1 MLVIARRRGQRIVIG
16 GDIEIII
23 ADATRRQVKIGIVA
37 PKSTTIL
44 RGEIFDEIERANREA
59 LKSLGSWSAEM
70 QVTIESADL
79 LLVLRELRNDFVVT
93 FANHRTAALGMVRL
107 QVKRT

>member
-23 ADATRRQVKIGIVA
+23 ADATRRQVKIGIIA

-59 LKSLGSWSAEM
+59 LTL
-70 QVTIESADL
+70 SADDAL
-79 LLVLRELRNDFVVT
+79 EHLD
-93 FANHRTAALGMVRL
+93 AATSVPAAGGE
-107 QVKRT
+107 

>member
-59 LKSLGSWSAEM
+59 LTL
-70 QVTIESADL
+70 SADDAL
-79 LLVLRELRNDFVVT
+79 EHLD
-93 FANHRTAALGMVRL
+93 AATSVPAPVGE
-107 QVKRT
+107 